1 MSSRLREVVESLLEL
16 LDDFGINEEIVSI
29 SHENIVHRESL
40 KTERTLAILRK
51 AKSALAEPLKNC
63 EVGTVE
69 EQTERFRKFCFAHMK
84 KGGGDFSCHK
94 NCPAKNY
101 IGGWG
106 IPYCQLKWGQ
116 MPYESEVKDETIRN
130 AYRIQN

>member
-1 MSSRLREVVESLLEL
+1 MAKKKQEEAPKGSPAWMATFSDLMNLLLCFFVLLFSMSSIEVSK
-16 LDDFGINEEIVSI
+16 FEEI
-29 SHENIVHRESL
+29 
-40 KTERTLAILRK
+40 
-51 AKSALAEPLKNC
+51 AKEALAEPLKNC

-106 IPYCQLKWGQ
+106 IPYCQLKWAQ
-116 MPYESEVKDETIRN
+116 MPYEKEGVK
-130 AYRIQN
+130 